1 MFFNY
6 LNLEALRRRK
16 LIATLTS
23 SISLW
28 SPVLRPQFWH
38 FGCCHLGFLKPDA
51 KSERLIWQTNWR
63 HHVHKLATHQR
74 KLRPTT
80 WLIFFLVG
88 PQFARRTSCC
98 IHCDLKLLTETMYL
112 SEASTEVR
120 GQMSLMIA
128 SEKLEAS
135 LFRLQS
141 QISFSFYIQH
151 MERLPN
157 RNHWINRYK
166 SQIRVT
172 VHNQ

>member
-1 MFFNY
+1 MQ
-6 LNLEALRRRK
+6 K
-16 LIATLTS
+16 
-23 SISLW
+23 
-28 SPVLRPQFWH
+28 V
-38 FGCCHLGFLKPDA
+38 
-51 KSERLIWQTNWR
+51 RLIWQTNWR
-63 HHVHKLATHQR
+63 HRVHKLATYQR
-74 KLRPTT
+74 KLGPTT

-112 SEASTEVR
+112 SKASTEVR

-157 RNHWINRYK
+157 RNHWISRYK
-166 SQIRVT
+166 SQLCTINSQSYPKLWQLELLSVAHRLLHLQRFNSWPLT
-172 VHNQ
+172 GRQCF

>member
-6 LNLEALRRRK
+6 LNLEALRGRK

-23 SISLW
+23 SISWW

-63 HHVHKLATHQR
+63 YHVNKLATYQR
-74 KLRPTT
+74 KLGPNT

-88 PQFARRTSCC
+88 PQFARRTS
-98 IHCDLKLLTETMYL
+98 LWLETMYL

-157 RNHWINRYK
+157 MNHWISRYK
-166 SQIRVT
+166 SQIRGT

>member
-28 SPVLRPQFWH
+28 SPFWDPS
-38 FGCCHLGFLKPDA
+38 FGILVVVILVFWNQMQKV
-51 KSERLIWQTNWR
+51 RLIWQTNWR
-63 HHVHKLATHQR
+63 HRVHKLATYQR
-74 KLRPTT
+74 KLGPTT

-157 RNHWINRYK
+157 RNHWISRYK